1 MSELTISLSPALQ
14 RRLDDAVKRADCSNA
29 EWAVAAIEWAI
40 EQDEEGQIPLLTR
53 NTRRSRSF
61 HSCRTAF

>member
-14 RRLDDAVKRADCSNA
+14 RRLDEAVRRADCSNA
-29 EWAVAAIEWAI
+29 EWAVAAIEWSI

-53 NTRRSRSF
+53 TTRRLRSG
-61 HSCRTAF
+61 HPCRTGF